1 MSVLQER
8 GAAASGKRIFR
19 DAAIERFNSPEQLD
33 QRIGVIPPAMRQLA
47 ASTTVIILAALAW
60 AVFGSVPTR
69 VVGSGVLLSDKEG
82 NFSVAA
88 VSTGLVLEVLVKSGD
103 HVQAGAEIARIEQKL
118 LSAQFDSAMAQVDRF
133 QKNLAQMKA
142 ANEAQIRQSDN
153 IAVRQL
159 SALDEQVA
167 ANEARRDQLQ
177 KLVAGYEALR
187 AKGLIS
193 LNEVIARQD
202 QLNQSV
208 LELANAKAKKV
219 EIEATA
225 QKKRDDLAEMER
237 QKQVEIALKMDDAE
251 HLSVQIAVGSIIKS
265 PISGVIRE
273 IRLGQ
278 GEVAASGAV
287 LVTVDPGSTDTLEVM
302 ALLRGDTRKR
312 VTVGMGAY
320 IAPYG
325 TKKEEYGS
333 MRGRVDFVSDGDV
346 SLEHVEQIL
355 HNSQLTKSLF
365 GDGSPLL
372 ARIALDPVKT
382 NPSGFAWWNG
392 TGPPY
397 KITPGTVVT
406 VDIIVDQVRPISLV
420 IPALRKLL
428 SLQGG

>member
-1 MSVLQER
+1 MSDSTAFQEVDEAVR
-8 GAAASGKRIFR
+8 KDELREWWDRWGTWVVAGVVAVVVAVAGVVGWRQYDAGQRAAAS
-19 DAAIERFNSPEQLD
+19 AAYS
-33 QRIGVIPPAMRQLA
+33 
-47 ASTTVIILAALAW
+47 AALAKIGPDI
-60 AVFGSVPTR
+60 AAARADLAMQATDAREPYRS
-69 VVGSGVLLSDKEG
+69 LAAMI
-82 NFSVAA
+82 VA
-88 VSTGLVLEVLVKSGD
+88 
-103 HVQAGAEIARIEQKL
+103 
-118 LSAQFDSAMAQVDRF
+118 
-133 QKNLAQMKA
+133 
-142 ANEAQIRQSDN
+142 
-153 IAVRQL
+153 QL
-159 SALDEQVA
+159 QTTLDEQVA

-278 GEVAASGAV
+278 GDVAASGAV